1 MKILAEKETSILVKR
16 QAVFTT
22 ALLQQDL
29 LACNTQNEPVAVAIA
44 AEKRCTRCLG
54 ALQVQNVFAI
64 HNRCKM
70 LRLQLQH
77 TKGAKVL
84 FGAWGAFR
92 MEEVLFRYNG

>member
-1 MKILAEKETSILVKR
+1 MGLQYTKMQEVALAVI
-16 QAVFTT
+16 
-22 ALLQQDL
+22 
-29 LACNTQNEPVAVAIA
+29 

-84 FGAWGAFR
+84 FGETGAFQ
-92 MEEVLFRYNG
+92 MK